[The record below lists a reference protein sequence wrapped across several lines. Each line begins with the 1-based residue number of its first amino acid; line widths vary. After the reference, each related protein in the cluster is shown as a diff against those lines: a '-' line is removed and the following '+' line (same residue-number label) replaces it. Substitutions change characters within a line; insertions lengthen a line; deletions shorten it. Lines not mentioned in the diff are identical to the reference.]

1 MLHCIRKTL
10 SIRIKLTLLIILFCR
25 ISFAE
30 DIQGPTPLNTNP
42 PVDLSSHITPG
53 EELTYI
59 ASWAGFPAG
68 SIKTKVWK
76 NLKKIDDTELFMF
89 EAMIETNDFVS
100 LFYPIKNTLHSY
112 VEKKTGYSRIF
123 TRKIK
128 EEDYQANDR
137 VDYYYQRKDVLGEP
151 APELVVSVIHNNTV
165 DKLPPRRIPGM
176 LSDPLGFAWMIR
188 GLTFSTESPRQ
199 SILISDRFGTGIITL
214 TLLREEKITLN
225 GKDYFDSYVIKPEAS
240 TYDSNQNL
248 LKIEGNA
255 TIWIEKHTKII
266 LRAEAESPIGQ
277 VGAVL
282 STYTGTNLDKYLI
295 PVTENPIKEEK

>member
-1 MLHCIRKTL
+1 MV
-10 SIRIKLTLLIILFCR
+10 LLIILFCK

-30 DIQGPTPLNTNP
+30 DIQGPTPLTSNP
-42 PVDLSSHITPG
+42 PVNLNSYIIPG

-76 NLKKIDDTELFMF
+76 NLKQIDDTPLFMF
-89 EAMIETNDFVS
+89 EATIETNDFVS

-112 VEKKTGYSRIF
+112 IETKTGYSRIF

-137 VDYYYQRKDVLGEP
+137 VDYYYKSKDVLGDIS
-151 APELVVSVIHNNTV
+151 PELVVSIIHNNTV
-165 DKLPPRRIPGM
+165 EKLPPRPIPGM

-188 GLTFSTESPRQ
+188 GLNFSLESPRQ
-199 SILISDRFGTGIITL
+199 SVLISDRFGTGIVTL
-214 TLLREEKITLN
+214 TLLREEQITLN
-225 GKDYFDSYVIKPEAS
+225 GTDYFDCYVIKPEAS

-255 TIWIEKHTKII
+255 TIWLEKHTRII
-266 LRAEAESPIGQ
+266 IRAEAESPIGQ
-277 VGAVL
+277 AGAVL
-282 STYTGTNLDKYLI
+282 SSYINTNLDRYRSSANED
-295 PVTENPIKEEK
+295 TIKEEK

>member
-1 MLHCIRKTL
+1 MTTTTRVKMFWEISLQSWL
-10 SIRIKLTLLIILFCR
+10 SQI
-25 ISFAE
+25 
-30 DIQGPTPLNTNP
+30 
-42 PVDLSSHITPG
+42 
-53 EELTYI
+53 
-59 ASWAGFPAG
+59 
-68 SIKTKVWK
+68 
-76 NLKKIDDTELFMF
+76 
-89 EAMIETNDFVS
+89 
-100 LFYPIKNTLHSY
+100 
-112 VEKKTGYSRIF
+112 
-123 TRKIK
+123 
-128 EEDYQANDR
+128 
-137 VDYYYQRKDVLGEP
+137 
-151 APELVVSVIHNNTV
+151 IHNNTV